1 MQEILMRGFRFLE
14 VSMAKGR
21 PEEEDQASQF
31 AGPSDRLLNFNTAL
45 SAGFSPVASDNAQG
59 FSVILRR
66 CYATIARQPDR
77 PFSFCGVRLCVQ
89 PQPQPRNIQS
99 SAEMLRL
106 VGTTQPRSG
115 PSMTCL
121 PNQT

>member
-1 MQEILMRGFRFLE
+1 MRRFRFLG
-14 VSMAKGR
+14 VTMAKGR

-45 SAGFSPVASDNAQG
+45 SAGFSPVASDNA
-59 FSVILRR
+59 RK
-66 CYATIARQPDR
+66 PDR
-77 PFSFCGVRLCVQ
+77 PFSFCGVRRCVQ